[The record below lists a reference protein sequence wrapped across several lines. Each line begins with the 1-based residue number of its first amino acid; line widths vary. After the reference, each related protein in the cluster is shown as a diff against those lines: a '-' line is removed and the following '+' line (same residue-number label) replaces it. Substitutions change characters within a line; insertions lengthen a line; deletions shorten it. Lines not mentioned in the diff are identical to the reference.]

1 MAVDLI
7 RVVVE
12 GKGPVK
18 DYITQK
24 EVLVPIGATMSRLVS
39 ILRIPDGL
47 RVICMRD
54 GKRMPSAVQL
64 RDGDS
69 IIIVSLIAGG

>member
-1 MAVDLI
+1 MAGDLI
-7 RVVVE
+7 KVE
-12 GKGPVK
+12 VDGKGPVK
-18 DYITQK
+18 EYVTRK

-54 GKRMPSAVQL
+54 GKRMPPAVQL

-69 IIIVSLIAGG
+69 IIIVSMIAGG